1 MGGWGLQAPLRRQE
15 TMERLPWQP
24 GAASPGASRL
34 KLGGGV
40 LRKGGWE
47 RGAVGADLGA
57 ACPPTPTPRKGCRG
71 FFLEKKSPVSVDP
84 FCRAS
89 EGRQERTVFA
99 RPHGRPLTE
108 QAVGILRTCPNAQLS
123 PSEAS

>member
-1 MGGWGLQAPLRRQE
+1 MGAWGLQAPLRRQE

-47 RGAVGADLGA
+47 RGAAGADLGA
-57 ACPPTPTPRKGCRG
+57 ACPPHPHPQEGLQGLLSGEEESSLCGPILQSLRG
-71 FFLEKKSPVSVDP
+71 ETRENGF
-84 FCRAS
+84 
-89 EGRQERTVFA
+89 RQATWET
-99 RPHGRPLTE
+99 LD
-108 QAVGILRTCPNAQLS
+108 
-123 PSEAS
+123 

>member
-1 MGGWGLQAPLRRQE
+1 
-15 TMERLPWQP
+15 MERLPWQP

-47 RGAVGADLGA
+47 RARWGLFTEQPVA
-57 ACPPTPTPRKGCRG
+57 PTPTPTPRKGGRG
-71 FFLEKKSPVSVDP
+71 VFPEKSSLLCGPILQSLGG
-84 FCRAS
+84 
-89 EGRQERTVFA
+89 ETERTVFA
-99 RPHGRPLTE
+99 RPRGRPLAE

-123 PSEAS
+123 PPEAS